1 MCRFVRCKN
10 CQLFK
15 NSRDL
20 LFEKCTVHYIVNFV
34 HDLFHVSSYSVLRYS
49 DLKPI
54 SHEVKGKI
62 CFLLSLNNNNNNN
75 NNNDNNY
82 KIKYIVNNR
91 KRYFWKK

>member
-1 MCRFVRCKN
+1 MCRSVRCKN

-54 SHEVKGKI
+54 SHEVKGKN
-62 CFLLSLNNNNNNN
+62 CFLLSLNNNNNYYYYYYYY
-75 NNNDNNY
+75 Y

>member
-1 MCRFVRCKN
+1 MCRSVRCKN

-54 SHEVKGKI
+54 SHEVKGKN
-62 CFLLSLNNNNNNN
+62 CFLLSLNNNNYYYYYYYYY
-75 NNNDNNY
+75 Y